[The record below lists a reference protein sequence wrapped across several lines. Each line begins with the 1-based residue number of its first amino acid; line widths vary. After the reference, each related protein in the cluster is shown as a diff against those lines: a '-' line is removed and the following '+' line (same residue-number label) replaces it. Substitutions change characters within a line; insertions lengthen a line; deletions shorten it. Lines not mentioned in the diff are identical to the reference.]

1 MGRFA
6 VVVPESCVDRYGV
19 VCRFYSISDVRL
31 LLICDDWSRTESSH
45 RRAVLRDG
53 GG

>member
-1 MGRFA
+1 MLVGMVPF
-6 VVVPESCVDRYGV
+6 VV
-19 VCRFYSISDVRL
+19 FYSISDVRL
-31 LLICDDWSRTESSH
+31 LFICDDWSRIESSH

>member
-1 MGRFA
+1 MLVGMGRLSF
-6 VVVPESCVDRYGV
+6 
-19 VCRFYSISDVRL
+19 FYSISDVRL
-31 LLICDDWSRTESSH
+31 LFICDDWSRIESSR